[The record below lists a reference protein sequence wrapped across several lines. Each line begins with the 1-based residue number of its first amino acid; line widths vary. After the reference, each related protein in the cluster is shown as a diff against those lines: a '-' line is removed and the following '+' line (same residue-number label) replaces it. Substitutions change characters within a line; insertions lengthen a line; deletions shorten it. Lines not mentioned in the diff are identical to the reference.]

1 MSDQA
6 LHPPPPVLEIRP
18 SRGLFDLDLGSV
30 WRYRGLMFFL
40 VWRDVKVRYKQAV
53 LGIGWAIAQPL
64 FAALIFTVVFGMF
77 AKIPSNG
84 LPYPVFAFAAILPWT
99 YFAEALRRASTGLV
113 SDGELV
119 RKIYFPRLIIPVA
132 GVLSPLV
139 DFAMSCVVL
148 LALLAWYG
156 ISLSWTLLLIPAFL
170 LLAGGLGLAVGLWL
184 GPINVRYRDIIHTL
198 PFLIQV
204 WMYASPIVYPLC
216 LVPEQWR
223 TLYSL
228 NPMVGVIEGF
238 RWAVLGSGPPYVEA
252 LLLSTAAIV
261 ALMLGGLVFFKR
273 SERSFADLI

>member
-1 MSDQA
+1 
-6 LHPPPPVLEIRP
+6 VLEIRP

-30 WRYRGLMFFL
+30 WRYRGLMFYL

-64 FAALIFTVVFGMF
+64 LAALIFTVVFGMF

-204 WMYASPIVYPLC
+204 WMYASPIVYPLS

-238 RWAVLGSGPPYVEA
+238 RWAVLGSGRPDVEA
-252 LLLSTAAIV
+252 LLLSAAAIV
-261 ALMLGGLVFFKR
+261 VLMLGGLVFFKR